1 MALMAHGT
9 TAVVK
14 WNGVSKVVS
23 SCKNGKNIF
32 R

>member
-1 MALMAHGT
+1 MDLMVPGRA
-9 TAVVK
+9 AVVK

-23 SCKNGKNIF
+23 SCKNGNNIF